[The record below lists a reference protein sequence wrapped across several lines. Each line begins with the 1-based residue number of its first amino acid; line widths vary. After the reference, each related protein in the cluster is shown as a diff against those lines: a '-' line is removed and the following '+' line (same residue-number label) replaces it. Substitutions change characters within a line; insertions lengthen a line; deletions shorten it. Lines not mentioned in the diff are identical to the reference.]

1 MNKEKLGWE
10 EMVATEPELVGIN
23 SDIIK
28 KIVQRAIE
36 EERERIKQEVI
47 NWIKKIRLA
56 GEWRTYQ
63 LRYSDSVIFKSKP
76 SKPKEPMGQ
85 EEIDYY
91 IKFGSL
97 RSDTCK
103 LIKVIFNISDED
115 LK

>member
-1 MNKEKLGWE
+1 MGYKLSWE
-10 EMVATEPELVGIN
+10 EMMATEPELVGVSN
-23 SDIIK
+23 EIIE
-28 KIVQRAIE
+28 KIVERAIE
-36 EERERIKQEVI
+36 EEREKIKQEVI

-91 IKFGSL
+91 IKFSSL
-97 RSDTCK
+97 HSDTCK
-103 LIKVIFNISDED
+103 LIKVIFNISEDD